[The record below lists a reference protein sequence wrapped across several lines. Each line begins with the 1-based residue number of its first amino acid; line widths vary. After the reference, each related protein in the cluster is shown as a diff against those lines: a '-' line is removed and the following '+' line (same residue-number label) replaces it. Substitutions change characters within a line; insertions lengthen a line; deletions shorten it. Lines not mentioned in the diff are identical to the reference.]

1 MARADRRRIER
12 PGPRSDPP
20 RAAQVAAPE
29 PLLLAL
35 QRSAGNRAVSRL
47 LARQPAA
54 AAATSTDPKGYDT
67 YEDWL
72 QSLPSGAVDY
82 TSVDITGDV
91 RKSEPGLADLVTDLR
106 ADCADVTILLRHY
119 YLAAHGKTE
128 PIPVYDPKAE
138 GKRTKYMIG
147 SGVTRASL
155 RRAVVDIGTIHFQ
168 EKGKGPLAFVDYYG
182 GSRPLK
188 NLAKIAAA
196 GLEPGDL
203 LIWKKIAGIEGDFSG
218 HVQTV
223 QRVNAP
229 HLVAAGESGPEAAGS
244 IEVLQGTMETGRG
257 GFGQIQSKVLTFELL
272 TGKRDGDGEITYK
285 PAGEEDFYGAGKW
298 R

>member
-1 MARADRRRIER
+1 
-12 PGPRSDPP
+12 
-20 RAAQVAAPE
+20 
-29 PLLLAL
+29 
-35 QRSAGNRAVSRL
+35 VSRL
-47 LARQPAA
+47 LARQPAPA
-54 AAATSTDPKGYDT
+54 AASAMDPKGYDS

-82 TSVDITGDV
+82 TSVDVTGDV
-91 RKSEPGLADLVTDLR
+91 RKTEPGLADLVTDLR

-138 GKRTKYMIG
+138 SKRTKYMIG
-147 SGVTRASL
+147 AGVTRAAL
-155 RRAVVDIGTIHFQ
+155 RRAVIDIGTIHFQ
-168 EKGKGPLAFVDYYG
+168 EKGKGPLAFVNYFG
-182 GSRPLK
+182 GSRPFK
-188 NLAKIAAA
+188 NLAKIITA

-203 LIWKKIAGIEGDFSG
+203 LVWKKIAGVEGDFSG

-229 HLVAAGESGPEAAGS
+229 HLLPAGFSGPQTGGS

-257 GFGQIQSKVLTFELL
+257 GFGQIQSKVLTFQLL
-272 TGKRDGDGEITYK
+272 TGKDDGDGDITYT